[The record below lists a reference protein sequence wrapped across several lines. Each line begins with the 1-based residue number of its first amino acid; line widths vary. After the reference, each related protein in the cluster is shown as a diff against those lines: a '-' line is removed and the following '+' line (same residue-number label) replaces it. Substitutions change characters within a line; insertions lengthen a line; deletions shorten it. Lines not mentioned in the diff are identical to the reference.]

1 MNAATSVGP
10 VSTTE
15 TDWVNQVLD
24 TVEGTVAKVRAAT
37 TDRVVLAV
45 RMALYGLMAAGV
57 AVVIMLLLTI
67 GAVRLLVIL
76 LPARNDAWAAYT
88 IVGGLLVLVGWL
100 FLWRKRHPTR

>member
-1 MNAATSVGP
+1 MSAP
-10 VSTTE
+10 E
-15 TDWVNQVLD
+15 PDWVNQVLD
-24 TVEGTVAKVRAAT
+24 RVEGTVAKVRAAT

-45 RMALYGLMAAGV
+45 RMALYGLMAFGV
-57 AVVIMLLLTI
+57 LMVMLLLLTI
-67 GAVRLLVIL
+67 GSVRLLVVL